1 MQQGNNLMEERK
13 DIRRKREGEV
23 DLVELLSKLW
33 VERKFILRCCLV
45 GLVVGIIVGFSLPKT
60 YKATMSF
67 APETEQQVGSGV
79 SSIASMMGVSL
90 NNRVDAIRV
99 DMFPDVVASTPFI
112 YDLFDLQIETKDSLS
127 MTLLDYMKDHQKK
140 PWWSHVIGAPFKALS
155 WFMKKESSG
164 QKEYDVYNLPLS
176 QRNII
181 AHLSKNIVVNL
192 NKKTGKTTIS
202 VSMQDPYVAATVL
215 NAVVDNLKQYM
226 SDYRT
231 SKDRQDVENLTMI
244 CEQRRQEYYAAQK
257 AYADFADAN
266 KNLVKLNA
274 QAEQLKLQQEMNLA
288 YQVYSQV
295 ATNLEG
301 TRIQAEQAKPVFVV
315 INPVMVPLKKS
326 SPSKVKILAVLILL
340 AGACAA
346 SWVLMGEEYWNKFK
360 DLQ

>member
-1 MQQGNNLMEERK
+1 MEAHK

-23 DLVELLSKLW
+23 DMIELLARLW
-33 VERKFILRCCLV
+33 DERVFILRCCIV
-45 GLVVGIIVGFSLPKT
+45 GLVVGIVVGFSIPKT
-60 YKATMSF
+60 YRAKMSF

-112 YDLFDLQIETKDSLS
+112 HDLFDLQVETKDSLS
-127 MTLLDYMKDHQKK
+127 MTLLDYMSGHQKR
-140 PWWSHVIGAPFKALS
+140 PWWSHVIGAPFKVLS
-155 WFMKKESSG
+155 WILKKEPVET
-164 QKEYDVYNLPLS
+164 KEYDVTNLPLS

-192 NKKTGKTTIS
+192 DKKTGKATIS

-215 NAVVDNLKQYM
+215 NAVVENLKQYM

-244 CEQRRQEYYAAQK
+244 CDQRRQEYYAAQK

-274 QAEQLKLQQEMNLA
+274 QAEKLKLQQEMNLA

-295 ATNLEG
+295 ATQLEG
-301 TRIQAEQAKPVFVV
+301 ARIKEQQAKPVFAVV
-315 INPVMVPLKKS
+315 EPVSVPIRKAAPSKSKIMIAFIFMAALLSSIWILWARDQYNEIKKS
-326 SPSKVKILAVLILL
+326 L
-340 AGACAA
+340 
-346 SWVLMGEEYWNKFK
+346 
-360 DLQ
+360 